1 MISFEVRKK
10 FLEFF
15 KKNRHTVL
23 PGSSLIP
30 QNDPTL
36 LFVNAGMNQ
45 FKDVFLGLTSPPA
58 QNTVTIQKCLR
69 AGGKHNDLEE
79 VGKTPLHHTFFEMLG
94 NFSFGGYFKKE
105 AIDLA
110 WRFLTQELKLLPDNL
125 WITVHR
131 EDGESYRIW
140 KDEQKIPERKIYRLD
155 DKDNFWQMG
164 DTGPCG
170 YCSEI
175 HYYSGKEEEPDPC
188 QFMEVWNL
196 VFMEFNRRPD
206 GAKEKLPV
214 PCVDT
219 GMGLERLCALLQNK
233 KSNYHTDLF
242 LGIIQKLEKHCAF
255 KYDFNEKQQTDQ
267 QRAFRVVADHSRA
280 VSLLINDGI
289 TPGNDKEGYVL
300 KRIMRRALYYNQKL
314 KPKKNLL
321 QVGAEQNIS
330 LMAEASQAFAREGF
344 SQYRDYFDLQREKD
358 RIQFHIKNEDDKFS
372 SSLKEGKKR
381 LEEEMSLS
389 SQEKLIT
396 AKTVWNL
403 YNTYGFPMDLTRL
416 IAKERG
422 WTVPSDRKIRDHII
436 MSSPKVKQ
444 YIEESKQELK
454 PLNVLYKRGQRS
466 IWQKNQE
473 DSEKKK
479 IIRDKINSLSEEDRI
494 TVWTAYETDVEKG
507 KILSVLSPVSS
518 AVSSDESIF
527 KAETRSIAKPLFN
540 SISQGSRGYVILDK
554 TCFYPEGGGPIGD
567 IGQIKTDTGT
577 ALVLDCQKQG
587 DVIVHEVEVLEGELS
602 EHQQAEIEVNKNFRK
617 QIAISHTATHLLH
630 SALRS
635 VLGDTVRQAGSLVEP
650 GRLRFDFT
658 CPHPLTLKQK
668 EQVEERVWQ
677 SLIREEDLSS
687 SHRSFDRAKR
697 EGALFLQGENYGRE
711 KVRLIRIGDQ
721 TSKELCGGIHVQ
733 NTREIEDFQI
743 VSEKGIQAGV
753 RRIVAYT
760 GVLAQIWEEFLIQ
773 QNLELRNYLKFPLLV
788 YEKEKGFWRGQ
799 VEKDNPF
806 LQWMGNQ
813 EKAIKALKKSIVHLE
828 NKKIKQSL
836 SQKPDLIKVKSFVH
850 PLTRQNLEFREHSK
864 LPLPKEKSL
873 KHYFL
878 EQTKQSMKNQ
888 NHSNVPPAFKD
899 FFEES
904 KNPLDEIKTKER
916 DAENLK
922 NQYDK
927 IQQMGLTKDK
937 FKEQARNF
945 QLSGQKGKLL
955 VASIPLEDRKILSD
969 LSDTLLS
976 ALSSGVLVLFG
987 EGKGKHPVF
996 VSLTK
1001 DFEKLLS
1008 AGDILKKTIARLCQG
1023 QGGGKASFA
1032 QGSVTDKSAVPDLS
1046 QKLLEQWSQYG
1057 K

>member
-45 FKDVFLGLTSPPA
+45 FKDVFLGLISPPA

-94 NFSFGGYFKKE
+94 NFSFGGYFKEE
-105 AIDLA
+105 AINLA
-110 WRFLTQELKLLPDNL
+110 WKFLTQELKLSPENL

-131 EDGESYRIW
+131 EDEESYRIW

-196 VFMEFNRRPD
+196 VFMEFNHRPD

-219 GMGLERLCALLQNK
+219 GMGLERLCTLLQNK

-242 LGIIQKLEKHCAF
+242 LGIIQKLEKHCVF

-289 TPGNDKEGYVL
+289 SPGNDKEGYVL

-330 LMAEASQAFAREGF
+330 LMAEVSQAFAREGF
-344 SQYRDYFDLQREKD
+344 SQYRDYFDLQREKS
-358 RIQFHIKNEDDKFS
+358 RIQFYIKNEDDKFS

-396 AKTVWNL
+396 AKTIWNL

-422 WTVPSDRKIRDHII
+422 WTTAKEGEVKKYERDT
-436 MSSPKVKQ
+436 V
-444 YIEESKQELK
+444 ELIGR
-454 PLNVLYKRGQRS
+454 VITEQS
-466 IWQKNQE
+466 AWE
-473 DSEKKK
+473 DFKKK
-479 IIRDKINSLSEEDRI
+479 EAPAIIHSFIKSLPKENRI
-494 TVWTAYETDVEKG
+494 TIWTAYEKEKETAQIIRTLSQSIDVPLRDTWVVQKKRIFEGSIKKG
-507 KILSVLSPVSS
+507 KGLL
-518 AVSSDESIF
+518 
-527 KAETRSIAKPLFN
+527 
-540 SISQGSRGYVILDK
+540 ILDK
-554 TCFYPEGGGPIGD
+554 TYFYPEGGGPIGD

-577 ALVLDCQKQG
+577 ALVMDCQKQG
-587 DVIVHEVEVLEGELS
+587 DVIVHEVKVLEGELS
-602 EHQQAEIEVNKNFRK
+602 ENQQAEIEVNKNFRK

-635 VLGDTVRQAGSLVEP
+635 ILGDTVRQSGSLVEP

-668 EQVEERVWQ
+668 EQIEERVWQ

-687 SHRSFDRAKR
+687 SYMSFDQAKR
-697 EGALFLQGENYGRE
+697 EGALFLQGENYEQE

-733 NTREIEDFQI
+733 NTREIENFQI

-788 YEKEKGFWRGQ
+788 YEKEKGLWRGQ

-813 EKAIKALKKSIVHLE
+813 EKTIKALKKSIVHLE
-828 NKKIKQSL
+828 NKKIKQFL
-836 SQKPDLIKVKSFVH
+836 SQKPEPIKVKSFVH
-850 PLTRQNLEFREHSK
+850 PLVRQNLEFREYSN

-878 EQTKQSMKNQ
+878 KQTKQSMKNQ
-888 NHSNVPPAFKD
+888 NHSNVPPTFKD

-904 KNPLDEIKTKER
+904 KKPLDKIKAKER
-916 DAENLK
+916 DAENIK

-976 ALSSGVLVLFG
+976 TLSSGVLVLFG

-1008 AGDILKKTIARLCQG
+1008 SDDILKKTIARLCQG
-1023 QGGGKASFA
+1023 QGGGKTSFA